1 MKNSGNNENMIYTDE
16 QQASNKKKRN
26 RSRNVIWFNPPFSQ
40 SVKTNIGSKFLNL
53 IDKHFKNTP
62 LQKFFNRKTIRISYS
77 CLPNLGSIISGHNK
91 RILNEDKNTGLITSN
106 CNCQKGTKS
115 CPLNGNCLSKDIVY
129 KANVSSSLK
138 TSVYIGLAA
147 STFKERFRNHVQSFT
162 HTRYENNTCLSK
174 EVWNLNRQKINFD
187 LSWSVLGKA
196 ASYNPENRFCKLCN
210 LEKTMILT
218 SKEILNK
225 RRELLNKCR
234 HRDKFLL
241 SKFVT

>member
-1 MKNSGNNENMIYTDE
+1 M
-16 QQASNKKKRN
+16 
-26 RSRNVIWFNPPFSQ
+26 
-40 SVKTNIGSKFLNL
+40 
-53 IDKHFKNTP
+53 
-62 LQKFFNRKTIRISYS
+62 
-77 CLPNLGSIISGHNK
+77 
-91 RILNEDKNTGLITSN
+91 
-106 CNCQKGTKS
+106 
-115 CPLNGNCLSKDIVY
+115 
-129 KANVSSSLK
+129 SSSLK

-147 STFKERFRNHVQSFT
+147 STFKERFRNHVKSFT
-162 HTRYENNTCLSK
+162 HTRYKNDTCLSK
-174 EVWNLNRQKINFD
+174 EVWNLNRRKITFD

-241 SKFVT
+241 CKFVT

>member
-1 MKNSGNNENMIYTDE
+1 MTNISKIRLFKNSLIE
-16 QQASNKKKRN
+16 KK
-26 RSRNVIWFNPPFSQ
+26 
-40 SVKTNIGSKFLNL
+40 
-53 IDKHFKNTP
+53 
-62 LQKFFNRKTIRISYS
+62 IRISYS

-196 ASYNPENRFCKLCN
+196 ASYNPENRFCKLC
-210 LEKTMILT
+210 
-218 SKEILNK
+218 K
-225 RRELLNKCR
+225 RREVLNKCR
-234 HRDKFLL
+234 HKDKFLL
-241 SKFVT
+241 SKFVTWYRNPNKKYSKHISKNMQFIVSSWRMF